1 MRVTWFHFD
10 ITYSDHKS
18 QGQEPLCV
26 AEGGGQ
32 AMTATHQE
40 DVVME
45 EWQNLTEG
53 DFSGVVLLMS
63 PSSLWRV
70 PSACENNCS
79 SSILG

>member
-1 MRVTWFHFD
+1 M
-10 ITYSDHKS
+10 
-18 QGQEPLCV
+18 

-32 AMTATHQE
+32 ATTATHQE